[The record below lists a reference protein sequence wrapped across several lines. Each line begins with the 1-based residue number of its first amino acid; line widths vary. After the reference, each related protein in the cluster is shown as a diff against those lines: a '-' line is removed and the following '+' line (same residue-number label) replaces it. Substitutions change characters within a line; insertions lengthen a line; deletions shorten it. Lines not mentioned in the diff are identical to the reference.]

1 MAEFAE
7 GLKKYG
13 GELVYQ
19 AEMSEDNDNF
29 SEFLARAKAL
39 GADAIYAVGSQD
51 PPNNQHA
58 CDAAAQMAEL
68 MPNAYFLT
76 MDAITLDPM
85 CIRPFGAAA
94 TKVFA
99 TLSAFYAGNSADAG
113 VRKTVNA
120 FLNTHPIKFEDTS
133 TVYTFAAY
141 DAARIL
147 VEAIRRAIVI
157 NGGHF
162 PRRDQLVTALMQPPD
177 FVGLTGMYSFDANG
191 DALNPMMS
199 IYRVDSGQ
207 WKFVQV
213 YNVGK

>member
-1 MAEFAE
+1 MTEFAD

-19 AEMSEDNDNF
+19 AEMSEDNGNF

-39 GADAIYAVGSQD
+39 GADAVYAVGGQD
-51 PPNNQHA
+51 PPNNMHA
-58 CDAAAQMAEL
+58 CDAAAQMAEV
-68 MPNAYFLT
+68 MPDAYFLAT
-76 MDAITLDPM
+76 DAITLDRN
-85 CIRPFGAAA
+85 CIRPFGPAT

-99 TLSAFYAGNSADAG
+99 TLSAVYAGNSADAG
-113 VRKTVNA
+113 VRKIVNA
-120 FLNTHPIKFEDTS
+120 FLNTHPINIEDTYS
-133 TVYTFAAY
+133 VYTFAGY

-162 PRRDQLVTALMQPPD
+162 PRRDQVVTALMQPPD
-177 FVGLTGMYSFDANG
+177 FVGLTGVYSFDANG